1 MADLLIFSLIVSSHQ
16 NLITSSIDISE
27 AREEERKERKKVEEV
42 KTSLDC
48 PPLPSPFFPDTVLCL
63 LSPPGHAWY
72 ISSPFLLSS
81 LLLLFHAVWLEL

>member
-1 MADLLIFSLIVSSHQ
+1 M
-16 NLITSSIDISE
+16 
-27 AREEERKERKKVEEV
+27 EEV

-48 PPLPSPFFPDTVLCL
+48 PPPHPSPFFPDAVWCL

-81 LLLLFHAVWLEL
+81 LLFLFHAVWLELCETAFVRVSNNVLDGKPKGPFSGRFY